1 MYTDSA
7 FSEAIK
13 DPSTYRQNIVLKF
26 ANGYFSGND
35 GDIEQSGVE
44 FDEFFCTSEDLTYGE
59 CPSSSMRASI
69 INTDQMLR
77 TFTWGECEA
86 YIGYLSATEDAT
98 VTEGVNATF
107 EYGDD
112 TFTAETD
119 GFKLN
124 GTVIHEG
131 ECYSLLYVRTGSM
144 PVTQTLYAFGDGY
157 AYKTV
162 LGGTPTSFSAN
173 RFMVNKMTK
182 RGLIE
187 WMPTYPMGVFN
198 VYVTAN
204 GTKQTWR
211 YAPMGIYNVEKPKN
225 LSGDV
230 VEIDNALDRM
240 QLFDVDASEF
250 LNYMDGKYPT
260 ALGLYPTADGWRQE
274 MCDWLGI
281 QREASTI
288 SLGGDKYSPNTAQ
301 TLREILAFVADAEK
315 CNFRFNRLGE
325 LAKKTVGTSMVEEVE
340 IRRIEHSTLAVAE
353 YVTRPIRKIV
363 NKNLSGL
370 TYITGDGDN
379 AYYIYGN
386 PFVQDNSGLSL
397 ATYGWYSYAPMSCV
411 VLEADPLVDVGDA
424 VGIWMSDEE
433 YYAFV
438 DAYNRY
444 FTDEQGRIYTMTN
457 TAVKMPLMH
466 RILSWNG
473 VCTATYEATGNRI
486 RLVPSFAEQ
495 TDYNANIAN
504 DNDNIINKIVAHGIE
519 ADWIKTGKLESPNGE
534 YSLDMETGEVNMAK
548 ANILGGLL
556 DVTGTSDSDAIVTI
570 KYGDLISRL
579 MPSRIVISDTSGTP
593 MFGVLNTA
601 TLQLG
606 SGAWG
611 DANSV
616 TRVAL
621 VAAPYGQMYLYDVS
635 GNARVKLDQNGL
647 VFYDANGNVTKSY
660 PST

>member
-59 CPSSSMRASI
+59 CPSSCMRASI

-86 YIGYLSATEDAT
+86 YIGYLSATADAT

-131 ECYSLLYVRTGSM
+131 ECYSLLYVRTGTL

-162 LGGTPTSFSAN
+162 LGNTLTPEAISAN

-204 GTKQTWR
+204 GVTQTWR

-250 LNYMDGKYPT
+250 LKYMDGKYPT
-260 ALGLYPTADGWRQE
+260 SLGLYPTADGWRQE

-495 TDYNANIAN
+495 TDYNAVMASDKEAMKNKLSVSGTYDTLDWDSLTLA
-504 DNDNIINKIVAHGIE
+504 KIVSVINGVRTQEWGLANGCDIDGNGIV
-519 ADWIKTGKLESPNGE
+519 DIIDLS
-534 YSLDMETGEVNMAK
+534 
-548 ANILGGLL
+548 
-556 DVTGTSDSDAIVTI
+556 IVTSKLLGTLDI
-570 KYGDLISRL
+570 
-579 MPSRIVISDTSGTP
+579 TSGT
-593 MFGVLNTA
+593 FKSEI
-601 TLQLG
+601 
-606 SGAWG
+606 SG
-611 DANSV
+611 
-616 TRVAL
+616 T
-621 VAAPYGQMYLYDVS
+621 
-635 GNARVKLDQNGL
+635 NAFN
-647 VFYDANGNVTKSY
+647 VFYIADASGRILTQIGVQGFIGNSLALQSGLTIGMSTIGNRVVLKEDGLYFYDENGNLTKHY

>member
-86 YIGYLSATEDAT
+86 YIGYLSATADAT

-107 EYGDD
+107 EYGTHTFVAD
-112 TFTAETD
+112 TE
-119 GFKLN
+119 GFKLD

-131 ECYSLLYVRTGSM
+131 ECYSLLYVRTGTL

-162 LGGTPTSFSAN
+162 LGNTLTPEAISAN

-204 GTKQTWR
+204 GVTQTWR
-211 YAPMGIYNVEKPKN
+211 YAPMGVFNVEKPKN

-250 LNYMDGKYPT
+250 LKYMDGKYPT

-325 LAKKTVGTSMVEEVE
+325 LAKKTVGTSMVEEVD

-363 NKNLSGL
+363 NKNLSGM

-457 TAVKMPLMH
+457 VPVKMPLMH

-495 TDYNANIAN
+495 TDYNAVMASDKEAMKNKLSVSGTYDTLDWDSLTLA
-504 DNDNIINKIVAHGIE
+504 KIVSVINGVRTQEWGLANGCDIDGNGIV
-519 ADWIKTGKLESPNGE
+519 DIIDLS
-534 YSLDMETGEVNMAK
+534 
-548 ANILGGLL
+548 
-556 DVTGTSDSDAIVTI
+556 IVTSKLLGTLDI
-570 KYGDLISRL
+570 
-579 MPSRIVISDTSGTP
+579 TSGT
-593 MFGVLNTA
+593 FKSEI
-601 TLQLG
+601 
-606 SGAWG
+606 SG
-611 DANSV
+611 
-616 TRVAL
+616 T
-621 VAAPYGQMYLYDVS
+621 
-635 GNARVKLDQNGL
+635 NAFN
-647 VFYDANGNVTKSY
+647 VFYIADASGRILTQIGVQGFIGNSLALQSGLTIGMSTIGNRVVLKEDGLYFYDENGNLTKHY